1 MGILIVTIIFIG
13 LSFLWVYK
21 SISKISNFNDFPI
34 YIFII
39 CVTALAIELFAV
51 GFKHCDYRTFERK
64 YNLAQISISQCQE
77 IKEYA
82 LIENITDINQTIEY
96 YKEFSN
102 NPMTNI
108 FFSKDIANMELLP
121 YSK

>member
-1 MGILIVTIIFIG
+1 MGILIITIILVI
-13 LSFLWVYK
+13 LSFLWMCICISK
-21 SISKISNFNDFPI
+21 FDSISV

-39 CVTALAIELFAV
+39 CVTVFAIELFAI

-64 YNLAQISISQCQE
+64 YILAQISISQCQE

>member
-1 MGILIVTIIFIG
+1 MGILIATIILVI
-13 LSFLWVYK
+13 LSFLWMYFADDWNG
-21 SISKISNFNDFPI
+21 ISDNSLFLFTIVLTI
-34 YIFII
+34 LIIELLFII
-39 CVTALAIELFAV
+39 
-51 GFKHCDYRTFERK
+51 FKPIDNNMFQSRYYRVANE
-64 YNLAQISISQCQE
+64 ISQCQE

-102 NPMTNI
+102 NPMINI

>member
-1 MGILIVTIIFIG
+1 MGILIITTILAIFSFLYMYFSDDWNGISDNSLFLSITVFTILIIELIFIM
-13 LSFLWVYK
+13 FK
-21 SISKISNFNDFPI
+21 PIDNNIFQSKY
-34 YIFII
+34 YI
-39 CVTALAIELFAV
+39 VANE
-51 GFKHCDYRTFERK
+51 
-64 YNLAQISISQCQE
+64 ISQCQE

>member
-1 MGILIVTIIFIG
+1 MSTSVDL
-13 LSFLWVYK
+13 YK
-21 SISKISNFNDFPI
+21 LN
-34 YIFII
+34 
-39 CVTALAIELFAV
+39 
-51 GFKHCDYRTFERK
+51 
-64 YNLAQISISQCQE
+64 
-77 IKEYA
+77 
-82 LIENITDINQTIEY
+82 

>member
-1 MGILIVTIIFIG
+1 MGILIITTILAIFSFLYMYFSDDWNGISDNSLFLSITVFTILIIELIFIM
-13 LSFLWVYK
+13 FK
-21 SISKISNFNDFPI
+21 PIDNNIFQSKYYIVSN
-34 YIFII
+34 
-39 CVTALAIELFAV
+39 E
-51 GFKHCDYRTFERK
+51 
-64 YNLAQISISQCQE
+64 ISQCQE

>member
-1 MGILIVTIIFIG
+1 MGILIITIILVI
-13 LSFLWVYK
+13 LSFLWMYFDNDWNGISDNSLFL
-21 SISKISNFNDFPI
+21 SITVFTILI
-34 YIFII
+34 IELIFIM
-39 CVTALAIELFAV
+39 
-51 GFKHCDYRTFERK
+51 FKPIDNNIFQSK
-64 YNLAQISISQCQE
+64 YYIVSNEISQCQE
-77 IKEYA
+77 IKKYA

>member
-1 MGILIVTIIFIG
+1 MIILIITIILVG
-13 LSFLWVYK
+13 LSFLWMYFTNDWNG
-21 SISKISNFNDFPI
+21 ISDNSLFLSTIALTI
-34 YIFII
+34 LIIELIFII
-39 CVTALAIELFAV
+39 
-51 GFKHCDYRTFERK
+51 FKPIDSNMFQSRYYRIANK
-64 YNLAQISISQCQE
+64 ISQCQE

-82 LIENITDINQTIEY
+82 LIENITNINQIIEY